1 MASLGRAACRSEGA
15 GKMRKFIARL
25 LRDDEG
31 QDLVE
36 YVLLVSLIALA
47 VAAAFPP
54 VTAAIT
60 AVFTSVA
67 GRARRRRGGGA
78 P

>member
-1 MASLGRAACRSEGA
+1 
-15 GKMRKFIARL
+15 MRIFVKRL
-25 LRDDEG
+25 FKDEEG

-36 YVLLVSLIALA
+36 YVLLISLIGLA

-60 AVFTSVA
+60 GVFTAVQT
-67 GRARRRRGGGA
+67 RLA

>member
-1 MASLGRAACRSEGA
+1 
-15 GKMRKFIARL
+15 MRNFIARF

-36 YVLLVSLIALA
+36 YALLVAVIGLA
-47 VAAAFPP
+47 VALLLPP
-54 VTAAIT
+54 VSAAIT
-60 AVFTSVA
+60 GVFDRIA
-67 GRARRRRGGGA
+67 PALGGGGGGGGGT

>member
-1 MASLGRAACRSEGA
+1 
-15 GKMRKFIARL
+15 MRTLFTRF

-36 YVLLVSLIALA
+36 YVLLISLIALA

-54 VTAAIT
+54 LTAAIT
-60 AVFTSVA
+60 GVFDRVRTGLA
-67 GRARRRRGGGA
+67 TPAA
-78 P
+78 PSS